1 MRECLV
7 RDAAA
12 TRLPPSARRHSVLCW
27 YIYRLIIELVSITI
41 TNYEAAR
48 QVASAEGWR
57 SAAYGAT
64 ASALHRCVTLRTARP
79 PHAQPSDF
87 ISANPL
93 SWTMSTWQRPW
104 WGGRRAIYRLRF
116 DATAVNLA
124 GSNCFTQITTK
135 VKITYVKAVVIWR
148 YPLGIVVFTLPQA
161 RNENKK

>member
-12 TRLPPSARRHSVLCW
+12 TRLPPSARRHSVLRW

-93 SWTMSTWQRPW
+93 SWTMSTWQRPS

-116 DATAVNLA
+116 DATTVSLA
-124 GSNCFTQITTK
+124 GSNCFTWEKWRETEVKK
-135 VKITYVKAVVIWR
+135 VNILEKNRVCKVGKYLSIACSCR
-148 YPLGIVVFTLPQA
+148 SYP
-161 RNENKK
+161 

>member
-57 SAAYGAT
+57 SART
-64 ASALHRCVTLRTARP
+64 ALPRLRSTVASRSALR
-79 PHAQPSDF
+79 
-87 ISANPL
+87 
-93 SWTMSTWQRPW
+93 
-104 WGGRRAIYRLRF
+104 GRRTRSLQILSRLILCLERCQPDNNRDEVVVARSIDCDSTLLRSTSLVLTVLPKRKGVKKQKF
-116 DATAVNLA
+116 K
-124 GSNCFTQITTK
+124 K
-135 VKITYVKAVVIWR
+135 VIILEKNRVCKVGT
-148 YPLGIVVFTLPQA
+148 
-161 RNENKK
+161 